1 MDNPR
6 MADDALPCQEG
17 SMNTNQPDGSALPR
31 EKVAS
36 FLAGK
41 ASIEV
46 WPDRLDQDGG
56 GRLANAIFGTPARV
70 YRYRRWLRLL
80 TSISLS
86 PVIDRDM
93 ISAFSCG
100 ALNDALH
107 MTITAAQQ
115 PDVYNDKIVSR
126 TYKYIWI
133 GNPKVASRSLLAALL
148 STDPNAEIIRNKSM
162 ADICTLYPE
171 AEDYYSFAFVRH
183 PFRRALSFYSELR
196 FAHQRYPQVFRLRK
210 EKKRQDLFKR
220 FFGLAEVHNF
230 DDYCQWLNTW
240 CGSDSFADRHFLSQ
254 HLLLRLDG
262 GRLPDFIGRF
272 ENIESDLSR
281 IARHLDM
288 PTLVLPRL
296 NTMAG
301 WQPTPEALRT
311 ARLTMATL
319 LTERNKALLRTRYA
333 NDFELG
339 DYSSA

>member
-1 MDNPR
+1 
-6 MADDALPCQEG
+6 
-17 SMNTNQPDGSALPR
+17 MNANRPDGSALPG

-46 WPDRLDQDGG
+46 WPDRLEQDGG
-56 GRLANAIFGTPARV
+56 RRLANAIVGTPARV
-70 YRYRRWLRLL
+70 YRYRRRLRLL
-80 TSISLS
+80 TSVASS
-86 PVIDRDM
+86 PVIARDV
-93 ISAFSCG
+93 ISALSCG
-100 ALNDALH
+100 AFKDALH

-115 PDVYNDKIVSR
+115 PNVPNEKIVSR
-126 TYKYIWI
+126 THRYIWI
-133 GNPKVASRSLLAALL
+133 GNPKVASKSLLAALL
-148 STDPNAEIIRNKSM
+148 SMDPNAEIIRNKSM
-162 ADICTLYPE
+162 ADICILYPE
-171 AEDYYSFAFVRH
+171 VETYYSFAFVRH
-183 PFRRALSFYSELR
+183 PFHRALSFYSELW
-196 FAHQRYPQVFRLRK
+196 FAYQRYPQVIRLRK

-230 DDYCQWLNTW
+230 DDYCQWLNT
-240 CGSDSFADRHFLSQ
+240 CYGSDSFADSHFLAQ
-254 HLLLRLDG
+254 HLLLRLDD

-272 ENIESDLSR
+272 ENIESDLTR

-288 PTLVLPRL
+288 PTPVLPRL

-301 WQPTPEALRT
+301 WQTTPEALRT
-311 ARLTMATL
+311 AQLTMATL